1 MKKVLI
7 LSFFSFFSFAET
19 PSLDAVAFA
28 AKHSFDSKLVKDVKY
43 IQGKHFELN
52 SKIEAYSLFFH
63 GTVNGIRQN
72 IKVNCKASK
81 VNGDISGCKP
91 VKMTPIK

>member
-1 MKKVLI
+1 MTL
-7 LSFFSFFSFAET
+7 LQQLFSCFSFAET

-28 AKHSFDSKLVKDVKY
+28 AKHSFDPELVKNVKY

-52 SKIEAYSLFFH
+52 NKIEAYSLFFH

-81 VNGDISGCKP
+81 VDGEISGCKP
-91 VKMTPIK
+91 VKMTPLK